1 MMTETFRTGFVA
13 IVGRPN
19 VGKSTFVNSL
29 VGQKVAIVTSRPQ
42 TTRNRILGI
51 VNRPDAQVVLIDTP
65 GIHRP
70 DSALGRQM
78 LNEVAQAMEGID
90 VLALMI
96 DASQGFTVADRL
108 ALERTR
114 GFSGT
119 KILLL
124 NKIDRMSKS
133 ALLPLLETCG
143 REHAFAEMIPISALA
158 ADGTRLALDQFIAYL
173 PEGEPYFPKEQVTD
187 QPERFL
193 AAEIIRE
200 KAMQATRQEVPQAV
214 AVQLDTFEER
224 PALIHMRATIQVERE
239 GQKGILIGS
248 GGATLREIGTAAR
261 KELEQV
267 LGTKIFL
274 DLHVKVQKD
283 WRDDH
288 RRVQNLDW
296 RRQMEQIGEN

>member
-114 GFSGT
+114 GFGGPRM
-119 KILLL
+119 LLL
-124 NKIDRMSKS
+124 NKIDRMSKP

-143 REHAFAEMIPISALA
+143 REHAFVEMIPISALT
-158 ADGTRLALDQFIAYL
+158 ADGTKLALDQFIAYL

-239 GQKGILIGS
+239 GQKGILIGR

-267 LGTKIFL
+267 LATKIFL
-274 DLHVKVQKD
+274 ELHVKVQKD
-283 WRDDH
+283 WRDDY

-296 RRQMEQIGEN
+296 RRQMEQISES

>member
-1 MMTETFRTGFVA
+1 MMTETLRTGFVA

-19 VGKSTFVNSL
+19 VGKSTFVNAL

-51 VNRPDAQVVLIDTP
+51 VNRPNAQVVLIDTP

-96 DASQGFTVADRL
+96 DASHGLTAADRL
-108 ALERTR
+108 ALERSR
-114 GFSGT
+114 RFNGPR
-119 KILLL
+119 ILLL
-124 NKIDRMSKS
+124 NKIDRMSKP
-133 ALLPLLETCG
+133 ALLPLLETCA
-143 REHAFAEMIPISALA
+143 REQAFAEMIPISALTG
-158 ADGTRLALDQFIAYL
+158 DGTKPALDQFIAYL
-173 PEGEPYFPKEQVTD
+173 PEGEPYFPKDQVTD

-200 KAMQATRQEVPQAV
+200 KAMQATHQEVPQAV

-239 GQKGILIGS
+239 GQKGILIGR
-248 GGATLREIGTAAR
+248 GGAMLKEIGTAAR

-267 LGTKIFL
+267 LGAKVFL
-274 DLHVKVQKD
+274 ELHVKVQKD
-283 WRDDH
+283 WRDDS
-288 RRVQNLDW
+288 RRVQHLDW
-296 RRQMEQIGEN
+296 RRQMDQISES